1 MRRVILSGRSR
12 MCCLARQYSVSW
24 SLLRWCQVRMLMYYW
39 LFRQYYS
46 LECRRSSFSFD
57 RSSLRL
63 RHRVDDVNRPEYW
76 QGLCHM
82 VHPRCVGSHICSSR
96 TSALQ
101 TYHHIML
108 IVFSRCSSLKVV
120 QRLRNP
126 NLFFPHQ
133 QCLLLLILSAVPFS
147 EANTWIILHARL
159 LGRDRECA
167 CMPNEQKNSILMA
180 SEIRCTRCAVESRSA
195 I

>member
-1 MRRVILSGRSR
+1 MVGSDKKLLPLMRRVILSGRSR

-63 RHRVDDVNRPEYW
+63 GHRVDDVNRPQYW

-126 NLFFPHQ
+126 NLFS
-133 QCLLLLILSAVPFS
+133 LI
-147 EANTWIILHARL
+147 
-159 LGRDRECA
+159 
-167 CMPNEQKNSILMA
+167 NSVYCCW
-180 SEIRCTRCAVESRSA
+180 SSRQFLFLKRTHE
-195 I
+195 